1 MNKSTPR
8 SKTKRRG
15 AADRTLV
22 ADPSVSPAASH
33 PAADGSALVAADL
46 AAIPD
51 RRGGVRSVA
60 DPALQEEVKRV
71 LLSRYTPAA
80 FLIDDTFNILHV
92 QGRLPPQLLREPGA
106 PSSDLLRLVHEGL
119 TIAIRAALL
128 TSKSEDRSVRRMVRY
143 PAGGREV
150 SVGIEVLSI
159 RVETDRRRRYLV
171 LLKPDASAGEGA
183 PPDAGDGQ
191 LIFPEARS
199 LPRPAPA
206 DPGAKTS
213 ADQDELA
220 AVKREIQAA
229 NAELIS
235 VNQELRER
243 NLQVS
248 ATIDDLSNLLASAEI
263 PIVMLDM
270 KMRIRRYTP
279 PAEKAFGVG
288 YSDVGRPIAAI
299 KLNIVVPQ
307 LQEILRSVLSGFGPS
322 HLEVCDQKDRWYS
335 LWFRPYRTTENSI
348 AGAVMSMIDITE
360 RKSGVRQLEMARD
373 YAEAIV
379 DTVNDSLLILNRSL
393 KVVRASR
400 SYYNLFSASPAE
412 VEGKSIYELGR
423 GLWNV
428 PALRKNLTALATAR
442 TPFSNLELE
451 CEVPKLRTR
460 ILAISGRVVPY
471 ESDSGINIVLVIED
485 VSLRKEAAEA
495 AALRKSEARQRDFV
509 ANVSHELLTPITAI
523 KGYAES
529 LVSGALDVPHQR
541 VKFTQIIEKHADRLS
556 QLVEDLLQLSSH
568 DAGRVRSTAD
578 TVNLRASVDRLVR
591 SLAPVRRKRSVSI
604 AVRMPKHLRV
614 VMNRAEL
621 SQVMQNL
628 CENAIK
634 YNRKNGRVYIQARV
648 VGRRAVV
655 SVRDTGIGIPRED
668 LTRIFDRFHRA
679 ENARRNTER
688 GTGLGLS
695 IVRSILTNRGCRV
708 WAESDLGRGSII
720 FFTLPLAETP
730 RRRAPRRG
738 PRHRMSAKE

>member
-1 MNKSTPR
+1 VSNRK
-8 SKTKRRG
+8 KTTRRG
-15 AADRTLV
+15 RPAPQDGGEPSFAA
-22 ADPSVSPAASH
+22 PPA
-33 PAADGSALVAADL
+33 PAPNGLIQCAPEL

-51 RRGGVRSVA
+51 RRSGMRTVA
-60 DPALQEEVKRV
+60 EPALQEEVKRV

-80 FLIDDTFNILHV
+80 FLVDDGFNILHV
-92 QGRLPPQLLREPGA
+92 QGRLPANLLREPGA
-106 PSSDLLRLVHEGL
+106 PSSNLLRLVHEGL
-119 TIAIRAALL
+119 TVSIRAALV
-128 TSKSEDRSVRRMVRY
+128 TSKSEDRSVRRLARY
-143 PAGGREV
+143 PFDGREH

-159 RVETDRRRRYLV
+159 RVESDRRRRYLV
-171 LLKPDASAGEGA
+171 LFKTDGA
-183 PPDAGDGQ
+183 EADRADGAADGQ
-191 LIFPEARS
+191 LSFPE
-199 LPRPAPA
+199 PRNRPTASA
-206 DPGAKTS
+206 APGAG
-213 ADQDELA
+213 APDLVDELS
-220 AVKREIQAA
+220 AVKREVQAA

-288 YSDVGRPIAAI
+288 YSDVGRPIQAI

-307 LQEILRSVLSGFGPS
+307 LGEMLRSVLSGFGPS
-322 HLEVCDQKDRWYS
+322 HLEVCDQRERWYS
-335 LWFRPYRTTENSI
+335 LWIRPYKTTENSI
-348 AGAVMSMIDITE
+348 AGAVLSMIDITE
-360 RKSGVRQLEMARD
+360 RKQGVRQLEMARD

-400 SYYNLFSASPAE
+400 SYYSLFSTSPAE
-412 VEGKSIYELGR
+412 VEGKSIYELDRGR
-423 GLWNV
+423 WNV
-428 PALRKNLTALATAR
+428 PALRKCLSVLAAAR

-451 CEVPKLRTR
+451 SDIPKLRSR
-460 ILAISGRVVPY
+460 MLAISGRVVPY

-529 LVSGALDVPHQR
+529 LVAGALDVPSQR
-541 VKFTQIIEKHADRLS
+541 IRFTQIIEKHADRLS

-568 DAGRVRSTAD
+568 DEGRVRAAAD
-578 TVNLRASVDRLVR
+578 TVNLRTSVDRLVR
-591 SLAPVRRKRSVSI
+591 GLGPVKRKRGVSI
-604 AVRMPKHLRV
+604 SVRMPKGLRV

-621 SQVMQNL
+621 NQVMQNL

-634 YNRKNGRVYIQARV
+634 YNRKNGRVFIQARE

-668 LTRIFDRFHRA
+668 ITRIFDRFHRA
-679 ENARRNTER
+679 ENARRNTAR

-708 WAESDLGRGSII
+708 WAESDLGKGSII
-720 FFTLPLAETP
+720 FFTLPLAEKP
-730 RRRAPRRG
+730 GGRSYRA
-738 PRHRMSAKE
+738 RHAAALKK

>member
-1 MNKSTPR
+1 MKPAVNKVTPR
-8 SKTKRRG
+8 SRTKRR
-15 AADRTLV
+15 ATADLTLV
-22 ADPSVSPAASH
+22 APPSAPAA
-33 PAADGSALVAADL
+33 AANGSAHIPADL

-51 RRGGVRSVA
+51 RRGGARGVA

-106 PSSDLLRLVHEGL
+106 PASDLLRLVHEGL

-128 TSKSEDRSVRRMVRY
+128 TAKSEDRSVRRLVRN
-143 PAGGREV
+143 PVDGREA
-150 SVGIEVLSI
+150 SVVIEVLSI

-171 LLKPDASAGEGA
+171 LFKPDGGSLEGA
-183 PPDAGDGQ
+183 SQDGDGQ
-191 LIFPEARS
+191 LALLDPRRRPLKPS
-199 LPRPAPA
+199 PTPGRPATP
-206 DPGAKTS
+206 DE
-213 ADQDELA
+213 DELA

-299 KLNIVVPQ
+299 KLNVVVPQ

-335 LWFRPYRTTENSI
+335 LWFRPYKTTENSI

-400 SYYNLFSASPAE
+400 SYYSLFSCSPAE
-412 VEGKSIYELGR
+412 VEGRSIYELNR

-428 PALRKNLTALATAR
+428 PALRKNLSALAAAR

-460 ILAISGRVVPY
+460 MLAISGRVVPY

-529 LVSGALDVPHQR
+529 LVSGALDIPNQR

-578 TVNLRASVDRLVR
+578 SVNLRASVDRMVR
-591 SLAPVRRKRSVSI
+591 SMAPVRRKRSVSI
-604 AVRMPKHLRV
+604 AVRVPKNLRV

-720 FFTLPLAETP
+720 FFTLPLAEK
-730 RRRAPRRG
+730 ACRRG
-738 PRHRMSAKE
+738 PRHRKSAKE

>member
-1 MNKSTPR
+1 MTTRDKM
-8 SKTKRRG
+8 KRRAERQG
-15 AADRTLV
+15 GGEPSFAA
-22 ADPSVSPAASH
+22 PPAA
-33 PAADGSALVAADL
+33 AAAATFAAQGPEL
-46 AAIPD
+46 ASIPD
-51 RRGGVRSVA
+51 RRSGLRSVA
-60 DPALQEEVKRV
+60 EPALQEEVKRV

-80 FLIDDTFNILHV
+80 FLVDDGFNILHV
-92 QGRLPPQLLREPGA
+92 QGRLPPFLLREPGA
-106 PSSDLLRLVHEGL
+106 PAANLLRLAHESL
-119 TIAIRAALL
+119 TVALRAALL
-128 TSKSEDRSVRRMVRY
+128 TAKSEDRSVRRLVRC
-143 PAGGREV
+143 PIDGREHP
-150 SVGIEVLSI
+150 VGLEVLSI
-159 RVETDRRRRYLV
+159 RVESDRRRRYLV
-171 LLKPDASAGEGA
+171 LFKLDGGSPPAGEG
-183 PPDAGDGQ
+183 GQ
-191 LIFPEARS
+191 LAFPETLAR
-199 LPRPAPA
+199 PF
-206 DPGAKTS
+206 S
-213 ADQDELA
+213 ADASCGTLADSPGIDDELA
-220 AVKREIQAA
+220 AVKREVQAA
-229 NAELIS
+229 NAELLS
-235 VNQELRER
+235 VNQELRDR

-288 YSDVGRPIAAI
+288 YSDVGRSIHAL
-299 KLNIVVPQ
+299 KLNVAIPQ
-307 LQEILRSVLSGFGPS
+307 LQETLRSVLSGFGAS
-322 HLEVCDQKDRWYS
+322 HIEVCDARQRWYS
-335 LWFRPYRTTENSI
+335 LWFRPYKTTENSI
-348 AGAVMSMIDITE
+348 AGVVLSMMDITE

-400 SYYNLFSASPAE
+400 SYYSLFSASPAE
-412 VEGKSIYELGR
+412 VEGKSVYELGR
-423 GLWNV
+423 GLWNAPV
-428 PALRKNLTALATAR
+428 LRKSLSTLAAAR
-442 TPFSNLELE
+442 TPFSNLEME
-451 CEVPKLRTR
+451 REVPKLGSR
-460 ILAISGRVVPY
+460 ILAVSGRVVPY

-529 LVSGALDVPHQR
+529 LVAGALDVPGQR

-568 DAGRVRSTAD
+568 DQGRARSAAD
-578 TVNLRASVDRLVR
+578 TVNLRASVDKLLRG
-591 SLAPVRRKRSVSI
+591 LAPVRRKRSVSI
-604 AVRMPKHLRV
+604 TVRMPKGLRV

-634 YNRKNGRVYIQARV
+634 YNRKNGRVYIQARE

-655 SVRDTGIGIPRED
+655 SVRDTGIGIPKED
-668 LTRIFDRFHRA
+668 LGRIFDRFHRA
-679 ENARRNTER
+679 ENARRNTVR

-708 WAESDLGRGSII
+708 WAESDLGKGSII
-720 FFTLPLAETP
+720 FFTLPLADKP
-730 RRRAPRRG
+730 GRRPAARA
-738 PRHRMSAKE
+738 RHAPGLKK